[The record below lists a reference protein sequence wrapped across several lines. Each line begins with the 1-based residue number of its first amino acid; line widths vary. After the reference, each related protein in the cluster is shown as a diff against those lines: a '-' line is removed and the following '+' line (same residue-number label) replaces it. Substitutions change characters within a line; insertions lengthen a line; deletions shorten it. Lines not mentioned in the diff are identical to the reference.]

1 VRETAIPAEARGA
14 TEAAEAADAAGPTGD
29 AGVWTA
35 AEAGV
40 IRRIRGDLL
49 GRRGLDPR
57 RVVTRGYWKA
67 GAANHPDHDYG
78 EDG

>member
-1 VRETAIPAEARGA
+1 
-14 TEAAEAADAAGPTGD
+14 
-29 AGVWTA
+29 
-35 AEAGV
+35 V

-57 RVVTRGYWKA
+57 GVMTRGYRKA